1 MDSVILDIREA
12 YRDLAEAA
20 QRYENQSEQLKLA
33 KQRFDN
39 TMNLL
44 QYMRANTRD
53 VLDAQKDLYRAK
65 NEATAALVNYTI
77 AMLRFYRDVE
87 ILQVKPDGMWQTS
100 VALDN

>member
-1 MDSVILDIREA
+1 
-12 YRDLAEAA
+12 
-20 QRYENQSEQLKLA
+20 
-33 KQRFDN
+33 
-39 TMNLL
+39 MNLL

-53 VLDAQKDLYRAK
+53 VLDAQKDLYRAQD
-65 NEATAALVNYTI
+65 EATAALVNYTI